1 MTCERRLSSSQ
12 SKDWRLSRRIICK
25 QLKRKKCMKN
35 IITGAVLEG
44 IAVIALIIS
53 IRHYREKGFLFNNAY
68 LYASKAEREKMNKK
82 PYYRQ
87 SARVFLGISVLFL
100 LTAVNAWTEWDGILW
115 ASAAV
120 VAVTLVYAVASTI
133 KIEQEAKKK
142 Q

>member
-1 MTCERRLSSSQ
+1 MH
-12 SKDWRLSRRIICK
+12 
-25 QLKRKKCMKN
+25 MKN
-35 IITGAVLEG
+35 IITGAVLAG

-120 VAVTLVYAVASTI
+120 VAVILVYAVASTV